1 MRCLQESFMRYGP
14 LKAYHPEPLITC
26 EARGCGDNEQD
37 AGLKRYCHPSR
48 ELFRAGDLLFFS
60 LYRAA
65 KNSRSPAPLSD
76 FRVASCIAAERGM
89 TINLVVDSIN

>member
-48 ELFRAGDLLFFS
+48 ELFRAGD
-60 LYRAA
+60 
-65 KNSRSPAPLSD
+65 PLSD